1 MGKRRPRAGAECGD
15 SEAIWAD
22 PGLSGPLHVTPL
34 RRSIP
39 QITVS
44 SSDTDELDVPP
55 VDETVGDMIWIPG
68 GMHAEALNTSTSV
81 LD

>member
-1 MGKRRPRAGAECGD
+1 VGKRRPRAGAECGD

-39 QITVS
+39 RITVS
-44 SSDTDELDVPP
+44 SSDTDQLDLPP
-55 VDETVGDMIWIPG
+55 ADETVATRSGSPAVCMPRRSIPRQAYWI
-68 GMHAEALNTSTSV
+68 
-81 LD
+81 